1 MSRKKSGNFDQLEY
15 TKQYHK
21 ENHTRVSVVLSKKY
35 DNDIIQKLDEQ
46 ESKSN
51 YIKTLIR
58 ADIQKSEK

>member
-1 MSRKKSGNFDQLEY
+1 MSRKKSGKFDQLEY
-15 TKQYHK
+15 NKQYTK
-21 ENHTRVSVVLSKKY
+21 ENVTRVSVVLSKKY

-58 ADIQKSEK
+58 ADIQKGEQ